1 VLCISWNPNSWKID
15 INFLGLSQFIVAF
28 YSIFEILSRG
38 VLSAM
43 SAMVNLEVPWI
54 NIMSKMDLVS
64 GSSSDTFEPRNGK
77 RGRRDIARYLD
88 PDPMLLVAARD
99 GRDQQRD
106 NSRFHDLNRAIV
118 QLVCCNLGLCARLTA
133 T

>member
-1 VLCISWNPNSWKID
+1 
-15 INFLGLSQFIVAF
+15 
-28 YSIFEILSRG
+28 

-77 RGRRDIARYLD
+77 RGKRDIARYLD
-88 PDPMLLVAARD
+88 PDPMLLVAAKD
-99 GRDQQRD
+99 GRDQQRGND
-106 NSRFHDLNRAIV
+106 RFHDLNRAIV
-118 QLVCCNLGLCARLTA
+118 QLVCCSLGLCSRLTVA
-133 T
+133 